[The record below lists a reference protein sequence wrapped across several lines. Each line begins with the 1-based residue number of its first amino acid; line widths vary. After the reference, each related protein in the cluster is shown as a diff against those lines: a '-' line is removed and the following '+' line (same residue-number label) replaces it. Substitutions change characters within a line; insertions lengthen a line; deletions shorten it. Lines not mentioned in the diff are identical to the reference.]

1 MTRGTRSLVLVLA
14 TVVVGLVPSTAS
26 ADWFFAVGIGRA
38 LPLSG
43 PAAERTETLTIGG
56 VSDHGWIGA
65 EADYGFMPRLE
76 NGGEARTLTGS
87 LLVGK
92 RTGSG
97 WRPYGSVGFGHL
109 GPVQTFSDNFRLW
122 GDTAPQKSVLTFG
135 GGVMGDF
142 SRHFGARAD
151 VRVFRD
157 LTSQI
162 VGVPVHLTFTR
173 IVAAV
178 YVRF

>member
-1 MTRGTRSLVLVLA
+1 MRRSALVLA
-14 TVVVGLVPSTAS
+14 FATAAWGLAPSTSGAG
-26 ADWFFAVGIGRA
+26 WFFGAGFGRA
-38 LPLSG
+38 LPPTGLPAEHTYTLSLG
-43 PAAERTETLTIGG
+43 S
-56 VSDHGWIGA
+56 VSEHGWVGA
-65 EADYGFMPRLE
+65 EADYELLPQLA

-87 LLVGK
+87 LLIGK

-151 VRVFRD
+151 VRVFHD

-162 VGVPVHLTFTR
+162 AGVPAHLTFTR
-173 IVAAV
+173 ITAGA
-178 YVRF
+178 YISF

>member
-1 MTRGTRSLVLVLA
+1 MGRTAQVVVLA
-14 TVVVGLVPSTAS
+14 AAALGLVSSTAS
-26 ADWFFAVGIGRA
+26 AGWFFGAGFGRA
-38 LPLSG
+38 LP
-43 PAAERTETLTIGG
+43 PAGLPAEHTYTFDLGS
-56 VSDHGWIGA
+56 VSDHGWVGA
-65 EADYGFMPRLE
+65 EADYELLPQLV
-76 NGGEARTLTGS
+76 NGGEARTVTGS
-87 LLVGK
+87 LLIGK

-109 GPVQTFSDNFRLW
+109 GAVQTFSDNFRLW
-122 GDTAPQKSVLTFG
+122 GDTAPQKSVLSFG

-162 VGVPVHLTFTR
+162 AGVPAHLTFTR
-173 IVAAV
+173 IIAGA
-178 YVRF
+178 YISF

>member
-1 MTRGTRSLVLVLA
+1 MGRSAL
-14 TVVVGLVPSTAS
+14 VVVFASAALGLAPSTAS
-26 ADWFFAVGIGRA
+26 AGWFFGAGIGRA
-38 LPLSG
+38 LPPSG
-43 PAAERTETLTIGG
+43 LPAERTYTLSFGS
-56 VSDHGWIGA
+56 VSEHGWVGA
-65 EADYGFMPRLE
+65 EADYDLLPQFE
-76 NGGEARTLTGS
+76 NGGEARTFTGS
-87 LLVGK
+87 LLIGK

-122 GDTAPQKSVLTFG
+122 GETAPQKSVLTFG

-162 VGVPVHLTFTR
+162 AGVPAHLTFTR
-173 IVAAV
+173 ITIGA
-178 YVRF
+178 YVSF